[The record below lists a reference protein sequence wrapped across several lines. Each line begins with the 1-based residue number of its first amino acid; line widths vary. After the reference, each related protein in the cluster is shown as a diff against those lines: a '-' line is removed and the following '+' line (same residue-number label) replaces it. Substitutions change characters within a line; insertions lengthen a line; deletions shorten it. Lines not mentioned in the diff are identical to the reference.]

1 MAPENQGGLTYTIN
15 IDGDWES
22 TLSAFEARLGA
33 LDAKSKKVSGTSV
46 GSASNPLA
54 GQDVV
59 ARKLV
64 ALENQLVLL
73 ESEKVSLK
81 QREVAVMKQLEK
93 LTKPVLT
100 DYEKELKLLQ
110 QKSVFEKERVRNAQR
125 INKELTQAADA
136 RQRETAALLRQDM
149 VKRAKEAEKQAAATK
164 KNAEALAKEAQY
176 NDVNYQAS
184 KRLEAS
190 ARELAIKKAQINQLT
205 AGGAMTER
213 AAAERIGVTSAQA
226 KQLGLNMW
234 DAEHAAR
241 QFLFTFRRLV
251 GILAVFTLA
260 RQFAQA
266 IGQGVG
272 EMVRFNAQ
280 METAKTGIASIIS
293 SVGRVYDEQ
302 GKLVTGAQAFSF
314 ALQTSDEI
322 IKQIRKDAIGSI
334 ATFESLV
341 QAFQVAVGPGLTAG
355 LDIKEIRVVSKRLAE
370 AALTMGIP
378 INQLSEE
385 IRSLLQGTATA
396 KNTRIAALF
405 GGAKEANDA
414 IRNAK
419 EQGNLYEVLT
429 KKLEGVAM
437 GTDAARKNFDVLAS
451 DLKDSVQLLLAE
463 GGIDFFNSLKVA
475 IDNLKKSLV
484 AVDSKG
490 DIIGVSPKA
499 LAVVKE
505 FALTLTTIVQDF
517 QKFVGINEQVSLLQS
532 LLVSISGLVRGLSPL
547 FFTAL
552 NTLVL
557 AVNMVLGPVS
567 VLLNVLGS
575 IQTFL
580 KNTTAGSFFLNAFK
594 YVTATAIALSLW
606 VKFLKQSLL
615 IAGIGG
621 LAKGFKNIA
630 VAANGVSAYLAIT
643 GKSVSGLVKAGMVL
657 KFLLSKTNVWVAALS
672 VAATVIGLI
681 GTKLGWWTKLS
692 SKISSDTA
700 DQKTEQEKVLGILTS
715 SIEETQKG
723 AKSSIEWVDTIKDL
737 ERELKKSKGLK
748 GLSDQ
753 AQELGDILQT
763 ALSELDKGTSFWRTQ
778 ADEAKNS
785 SDKIKGELASLQA
798 ELDKMTPPDKQMSI
812 STGAVSPPIQYGV
825 MDTSK
830 YATQAMASQV
840 AAQRNGLKQVSFELA
855 AQGAETIA
863 LLQKAIQEQNV
874 LKTEEYKKKLS
885 EIQDKQK
892 LLLAQ
897 RKKAEDLENEIAK
910 YQKNQVIALEL
921 QTQIFN
927 ERNPEA
933 LRLLMTQG
941 MSLEQN
947 QKILEIATQTINAEK
962 ATIINAQASLE
973 VEKASMQ
980 VAKIK
985 RDLALK
991 TAEKNLAE
999 AAALKDATDTVKR
1012 WELEITQL
1020 KEEAK
1025 IADKADAT
1033 LISLKTKELQ
1043 KQVKLL
1049 EGNLPAAL
1057 AKGLE
1062 DFIRD
1067 VPSIGTAI
1075 SESVRDGLNGVAE
1088 AFGATFREYLAT
1100 GKDVSAFFYQAL
1112 GDVFL
1117 DLAQQF
1123 ATNVAKQ
1130 MIAKLAGEQIM
1141 NFLGMGAAN
1150 APLIAATTANTAAIT
1165 GLTAA
1170 MGGNVAAT
1178 TTNAAAT
1185 TGNAA
1190 ATTANTGSIWAHAG
1204 TMLTHA
1210 GTMIAHAGTMVAHG
1224 IAVTFNT
1231 LATLA
1236 NSAMLAVSSAL
1247 QMVAA
1252 TIGSFGSL
1260 LVVAAVT
1267 AQTVILGSLL
1277 IAIVGLLITSNVWLA
1292 SILFATV
1299 ATGFFNKGGLV
1310 PKAFAK
1316 GGSVAPKGYA
1326 LGGGI
1331 PRPANV
1337 PASDTVPAW
1346 LTPGEYVLPVPLVKQ
1361 LGVGF
1366 LEKLRKGAIAPST
1379 FHETASYLKTSSAGV
1394 RSFATGG
1401 AVAGGGTSA
1410 AVSSSDRSVNVAF
1423 FDDRKAMDKWAE
1435 TTQGE
1440 TAILRVMRKNA
1451 HRFK

>member
-1 MAPENQGGLTYTIN
+1 MAPENQGGLNYNIN
-15 IDGDWES
+15 IGGDWES
-22 TLSAFEARLGA
+22 KLSAFEARLGA
-33 LDAKSKKVSGTSV
+33 LDAKSKKVSGTSG

-64 ALENQLVLL
+64 ALENQLTILN
-73 ESEKVSLK
+73 SQRVSLK
-81 QREVAVMKQLEK
+81 QAEVN
-93 LTKPVLT
+93 LTKKLEALT
-100 DYEKELKLLQ
+100 RASSTADEKALAILRQ
-110 QKSVFEKERVRNAQR
+110 QEAFEKERVRSAQR
-125 INKELTQAADA
+125 LNKELTQAADA
-136 RQRETAALLRQDM
+136 RQRETAALLKQDM
-149 VKRAKEAEKQAAATK
+149 IKRSKETMQQAKATE
-164 KNAEALAKEAQY
+164 KNAEALRKSAEY
-176 NDVNYQAS
+176 NDINLQAE
-184 KRLEAS
+184 KRLLSS
-190 ARELAIKKAQINQLT
+190 ARELAIKRAQITQLT
-205 AGGAMTER
+205 KDGSMSER
-213 AAAERIGVTSAQA
+213 AAAERVGVTSAQA

-293 SVGRVYDEQ
+293 SVGRVYNQQ
-302 GKLVTGAQAFSF
+302 GQLVTGAQAFTF
-314 ALQTSDEI
+314 ALQTSDDV

-355 LDIKEIRVVSKRLAE
+355 LDVKQIRVVSKRLAE
-370 AALTMGIP
+370 ASLMMGIP

-419 EQGNLYEVLT
+419 QQGNLYEVLT

-437 GTDAARKNFDVLAS
+437 GTDAARRNFDVLAS

-463 GGIDFFNSLKVA
+463 GGIDFFDSLKVS

-490 DIIGVSPKA
+490 DIIGVSPQA
-499 LAVVKE
+499 LAIVKE

-517 QKFVGINEQVSLLQS
+517 QKFSGVNEQVSLLQS
-532 LLVSISGLVRGLSPL
+532 LLVSISGIVRALSPL

-552 NTLVL
+552 STLVL

-567 VLLNVLGS
+567 TLLNALGN

-594 YVTATAIALSLW
+594 YATATAIALSLW
-606 VKFLKQSLL
+606 VKFLKQALL
-615 IAGIGG
+615 IAGLKG
-621 LAKGFKNIA
+621 LTGGFKNIA
-630 VAANGVSAYLAIT
+630 KASRVVSAGLAMA
-643 GKSVSGLVKAGMVL
+643 GSSVSGLAKAGLVL
-657 KFLLSKTNVWVAALS
+657 RVLFSKTNIWVAALS
-672 VAATVIGLI
+672 AVATVIGLI
-681 GTKLGWWTKLS
+681 GSKLGWWAKLS
-692 SKISSDTA
+692 AKISGDTA
-700 DQKTEQEKVLGILTS
+700 DQKTEQEKVLGVLTS
-715 SIEETQKG
+715 SIEEVQKG
-723 AKSSIEWVDTIKDL
+723 AKSSIEWADAVKDL

-763 ALSELDKGTSFWRTQ
+763 ALLELDKGTSFWQNQ
-778 ADEAKNS
+778 ADEAKISSKAIQAEIAQLQADLATLAATEPLSLGTAPSRMLLQKGMPKGTDPFDTSRFVQQAMESQLKLSKNS
-785 SDKIKGELASLQA
+785 VQTLTVDLQKLNEQLISKPSEDIAKAIEEKKAKLLSLTVQQA
-798 ELDKMTPPDKQMSI
+798 ELEKTIVEYQQKQR
-812 STGAVSPPIQYGV
+812 
-825 MDTSK
+825 
-830 YATQAMASQV
+830 AS
-840 AAQRNGLKQVSFELA
+840 
-855 AQGAETIA
+855 
-863 LLQKAIQEQNV
+863 
-874 LKTEEYKKKLS
+874 
-885 EIQDKQK
+885 
-892 LLLAQ
+892 
-897 RKKAEDLENEIAK
+897 
-910 YQKNQVIALEL
+910 LEL
-921 QTQIFN
+921 QIQIFN

-933 LRLLMTQG
+933 IRLLTTQG

-947 QKILEIATQTINAEK
+947 QKILQIATQTMNAEK
-962 ATIINAQASLE
+962 AAVINAQAALE
-973 VEKASMQ
+973 VEKASMLL
-980 VAKIK
+980 AKEK
-985 RDLALK
+985 RKTALETLQGDLA
-991 TAEKNLAE
+991 
-999 AAALKDATDTVKR
+999 DAQRLGATKTVKS
-1012 WELEITQL
+1012 LEFEINRLKKENEILSRSEENILAHNTQ
-1020 KEEAK
+1020 
-1025 IADKADAT
+1025 
-1033 LISLKTKELQ
+1033 ELQ

-1178 TTNAAAT
+1178 STNVAAT
-1185 TGNAA
+1185 TGNVA

-1236 NSAMLAVSSAL
+1236 NSAMLAVASAL

-1267 AQTVILGSLL
+1267 AQTIILGSLL
-1277 IAIVGLLITSNVWLA
+1277 ITIVGLLVMSNVWLA

-1366 LEKLRKGAIAPST
+1366 LEKLRRGAIAPST
-1379 FHETASYLKTSSAGV
+1379 FHDTASYLKTSSAGV